1 MEYFGPEV
9 ANAASLTSATPKWQF
24 KCDPEKNKTSFCD
37 YGLGSIKS
45 MRTYKEN
52 GVENVVGIAKGKG
65 GPRINT
71 NRPSYNGNV

>member
-37 YGLGSIKS
+37 DGLGSIKS
-45 MRTYKEN
+45 MRTFKEN
-52 GVENVVGIAKGKG
+52 GVEKVVGIAKGKRD
-65 GPRINT
+65 PRTNT
-71 NRPSYNGNV
+71 NRWNYNGNV